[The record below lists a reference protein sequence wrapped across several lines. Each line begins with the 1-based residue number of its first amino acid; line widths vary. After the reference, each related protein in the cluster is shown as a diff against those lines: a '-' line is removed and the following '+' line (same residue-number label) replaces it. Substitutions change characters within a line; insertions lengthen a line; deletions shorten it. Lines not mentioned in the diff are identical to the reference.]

1 MQCIQVIA
9 PEIKIIFE
17 KARVYRMIPK
27 FDPKELELVEQ
38 PGAFGRMAK
47 SFSYPLNKHDHGV
60 AMFSRKPWWQGMQA
74 MDAQIFTPRVI
85 PDNVARGFVFE
96 GARFDANTE
105 GGGPDM
111 FGVEWEYIK
120 TVGGSMVRPGHPFLD
135 DISEW
140 REKIVW
146 PDIEKWDWEGSAK
159 LNNGTYLRPENFN
172 QMWFQTGFYERLI
185 AFMEFEGAIMALYDE
200 DSQEEVAAFFD
211 KLTDFY
217 ITVFAKAIDTF
228 PYIDAFFI
236 HDDWGSQKETFFSP
250 ELAEKM
256 IVPYMKRLTDYL
268 HSRGKF
274 CELHSCGNNYK
285 QVPNYIKAGW
295 DAWAPQLMN
304 DSYKIYDDFGDKILI
319 ATFPQN
325 IPEEIMALP
334 TDQERGA
341 AFAKLPEEEQRRIAR
356 EYVNRCCRPDKSSF
370 YNFYAAHWLTPAF
383 REEMY
388 KQSRINYSK

>member
-1 MQCIQVIA
+1 
-9 PEIKIIFE
+9 
-17 KARVYRMIPK
+17 MIPK

-74 MDAQIFTPRVI
+74 MDATIFTPRVI

-120 TVGGSMVRPGHPFLD
+120 TVGGSMVRPGKPFLD

-159 LNNGTYLRPENFN
+159 LNNGTYMRPENFN

-185 AFMEFEGAIMALYDE
+185 AFMEFEGAIMALFDE
-200 DSQEEVAAFFD
+200 DSQEDVMAFFD

-217 ITVFAKAIDTF
+217 ITIFAKAIDTF

-250 ELAEKM
+250 DLAEKM

-285 QVPNYIKAGW
+285 QVENYIKAGW

-356 EYVNRCCRPDKSSF
+356 EYVDRCCRPDKSSF

>member
-1 MQCIQVIA
+1 
-9 PEIKIIFE
+9 
-17 KARVYRMIPK
+17 MIPK

-74 MDAQIFTPRVI
+74 MDATIFTPRVI

-120 TVGGSMVRPGHPFLD
+120 TVGGSMVRPGKPFLD

-185 AFMEFEGAIMALYDE
+185 AFMEFEGAIMALFDE
-200 DSQEEVAAFFD
+200 DSQEDVMAFFD

-217 ITVFAKAIDTF
+217 ITIFAKAIDTF

-250 ELAEKM
+250 DLAEKM

-285 QVPNYIKAGW
+285 QVENYIKAGW

-341 AFAKLPEEEQRRIAR
+341 AFAKLPDEEQRRIAR
-356 EYVNRCCRPDKSSF
+356 EYVDRCCRPDKSSF

>member
-1 MQCIQVIA
+1 MV
-9 PEIKIIFE
+9 
-17 KARVYRMIPK
+17 PK
-27 FDPKELELVEQ
+27 LDPKELEYIESI
-38 PGAFGRMAK
+38 GFMGMKTK
-47 SFSYPLNKHDHGV
+47 SLNYPLNKHDHGV
-60 AMFSRKPWWQGMQA
+60 ATFSREPWWQMYQA
-74 MDAQIFTPRVI
+74 TDAQIFTPSVI

-96 GARFDANTE
+96 AKPFNANE
-105 GGGPDM
+105 QGGGPDM

-120 TVGGSMVRPGHPFLD
+120 TVGGSMVRPGKPFLE

-185 AFMEFEGAIMALYDE
+185 AFMEFEGAIMALFDE
-200 DSQEEVAAFFD
+200 DSQEDVMAFFD

-217 ITVFAKAIDTF
+217 ITIFAKAIDTF

-250 ELAEKM
+250 DLAEKM

-285 QVPNYIKAGW
+285 QVENYIKAGW

-356 EYVNRCCRPDKSSF
+356 EYVDRCCRPDKSSF

>member
-1 MQCIQVIA
+1 
-9 PEIKIIFE
+9 
-17 KARVYRMIPK
+17 MIPK
-27 FDPKELELVEQ
+27 FDPKELELVET
-38 PGAFGRMAK
+38 PGAFGRVSK
-47 SFSYPLNKHDHGV
+47 NFSYPLNKHDHGV

-74 MDAQIFTPRVI
+74 MDATIFTPRVI

-120 TVGGSMVRPGHPFLD
+120 TVGGSMVRPGQPFLE

-159 LNNGTYLRPENFN
+159 INNGTYLRPENFN

-185 AFMEFEGAIMALYDE
+185 AFMEFEGAIMALFDE
-200 DSQEEVAAFFD
+200 DSQEDVMAFFD

-250 ELAEKM
+250 DLAEKM

-285 QVPNYIKAGW
+285 QVENYIKAGW

-356 EYVNRCCRPDKSSF
+356 EYVDRCCRPDKSSF

>member
-1 MQCIQVIA
+1 
-9 PEIKIIFE
+9 
-17 KARVYRMIPK
+17 MIPK
-27 FDPKELELVEQ
+27 FDPKELELVEV
-38 PGAFGRMAK
+38 PGAFGRMTK
-47 SFSYPLNKHDHGV
+47 SFRYPLNKHDHGV

-120 TVGGSMVRPGHPFLD
+120 TVGGSMVRPGKPFLE

-159 LNNGTYLRPENFN
+159 LNNDTFLKKENFN

-185 AFMEFEGAIMALYDE
+185 AFMEFEGAIMALFDE

-217 ITVFAKAIDTF
+217 ITIFDKVIKTF
-228 PYIDAFFI
+228 PNVDAFFI

-256 IVPYMKRLTDYL
+256 IVPYMKRVTDFL
-268 HSRGKF
+268 HSKGKF

-285 QVPNYIKAGW
+285 QVENYIKAGW

-304 DSYKIYDDFGDKILI
+304 DCYKIYDDFGDRILI

-356 EYVNRCCRPDKSSF
+356 EYCDRVCRPDKPSF

>member
-1 MQCIQVIA
+1 
-9 PEIKIIFE
+9 
-17 KARVYRMIPK
+17 MIPK

-60 AMFSRKPWWQGMQA
+60 AMFSRKPWWQGLQA
-74 MDAQIFTPRVI
+74 MDATIFTPRVI

-120 TVGGSMVRPGHPFLD
+120 TVGGSMVRPGKPFLE

-185 AFMEFEGAIMALYDE
+185 AFMEFEGAIMALFDE
-200 DSQEEVAAFFD
+200 DSQEDVMAFFD

-217 ITVFAKAIDTF
+217 ITIFAKAIDTF

-250 ELAEKM
+250 DLAEKM

-285 QVPNYIKAGW
+285 QVENYIKAGW

-356 EYVNRCCRPDKSSF
+356 EYVDRCCRPDKSSF

>member
-1 MQCIQVIA
+1 
-9 PEIKIIFE
+9 
-17 KARVYRMIPK
+17 MIPK

-38 PGAFGRMAK
+38 PGAFGRMSK

-60 AMFSRKPWWQGMQA
+60 AMFTRKPWWQGMQA

-96 GARFDANTE
+96 GRPFNAVEE

-120 TVGGSMVRPGHPFLD
+120 TVGGSMVRPGKPYLE

-159 LNNGTYLRPENFN
+159 LNNDTFLRKENFN

-185 AFMEFEGAIMALYDE
+185 AFMEFEGAIMALFDE
-200 DSQEEVAAFFD
+200 DSQEDVLEFFD

-217 ITVFAKAIDTF
+217 ITIFDKVIKVF
-228 PYIDAFFI
+228 PNVDAFFI

-256 IVPYMKRLTDYL
+256 IVPFMKRVTDFL
-268 HSRGKF
+268 HSKGKF

-304 DSYKIYDDFGDKILI
+304 DCYKIYDDFGDKILI
-319 ATFPQN
+319 ATFPMN

-356 EYVNRCCRPDKSSF
+356 EYVDRCCQPDKPSF

>member
-1 MQCIQVIA
+1 
-9 PEIKIIFE
+9 
-17 KARVYRMIPK
+17 MIPK
-27 FDPKELELVEQ
+27 FDPKELELVETR
-38 PGAFGRMAK
+38 GAFGRMSK

-60 AMFSRKPWWQGMQA
+60 AMFTRKPWWQGMQA
-74 MDAQIFTPRVI
+74 MDATIFTPRVI

-96 GARFDANTE
+96 GAPFNAVEE

-120 TVGGSMVRPGHPFLD
+120 TVGGSMVRPGKPFLE

-159 LNNGTYLRPENFN
+159 INNGTYLKPENFN

-185 AFMEFEGAIMALYDE
+185 AFMEFEGAIMALFDE
-200 DSQEEVAAFFD
+200 DSQEDVAAFFD

-217 ITVFAKAIDTF
+217 ITIFAKAIDTF

-236 HDDWGSQKETFFSP
+236 HDDWGSQKETFFAP

-285 QVPNYIKAGW
+285 HVENYIKAGW

-304 DSYKIYDDFGDKILI
+304 DSYKIYDDFGDRILI

-334 TDQERGA
+334 TEQERGA

-356 EYVNRCCRPDKSSF
+356 EYVDRCCQPDKSSF

>member
-1 MQCIQVIA
+1 
-9 PEIKIIFE
+9 
-17 KARVYRMIPK
+17 MIPK

-38 PGAFGRMAK
+38 PGSFGRMAK

-159 LNNGTYLRPENFN
+159 INNGTYLKPENFN

-217 ITVFAKAIDTF
+217 ITIFDKAIKTF

-250 ELAEKM
+250 DLAEKM
-256 IVPYMKRLTDYL
+256 IVPYMRRLTDFL
-268 HSRGKF
+268 HSKGKF

-285 QVPNYIKAGW
+285 QVANYIKAGW

-356 EYVNRCCRPDKSSF
+356 EYVDRCCQPGKSSF